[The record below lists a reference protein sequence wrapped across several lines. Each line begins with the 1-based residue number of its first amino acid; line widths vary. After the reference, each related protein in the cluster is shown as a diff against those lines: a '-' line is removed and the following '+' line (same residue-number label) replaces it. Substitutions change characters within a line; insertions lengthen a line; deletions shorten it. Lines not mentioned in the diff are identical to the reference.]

1 MTHVLVITAGGDLV
15 GAVAERG
22 IAVTRR
28 AGPKSRRCG
37 DLRACRAAGVKQMMM
52 GNTGGEM
59 RLDLTEIPLDDAE
72 ILEQRWGIGVA
83 LEMLH
88 AGDITPAEF
97 LGLCEETA
105 EAEDDL
111 AARCAA

>member
-1 MTHVLVITAGGDLV
+1 MT
-15 GAVAERG
+15 
-22 IAVTRR
+22 
-28 AGPKSRRCG
+28 
-37 DLRACRAAGVKQMMM
+37 
-52 GNTGGEM
+52 
-59 RLDLTEIPLDDAE
+59 LDLTQVPVDDAE
-72 ILEQRWGIGVA
+72 RLEQRWGIGVA

-97 LGLCEETA
+97 LWLCEETA